1 MRILPFLALS
11 AITAAPLLAQG
22 GEPQDSDAIARA
34 RFEATLH
41 YQTGTIQL
49 SGGSAT
55 LNLPATLRFLDA
67 KDAKRLLVDAWGNPP
82 DAVDGVLGLIVPAD
96 VSPLERGGW
105 ASVVSFEEQGY
116 VNDSDAAS
124 IDYSAL
130 LKTMQ
135 DALVDENKERR
146 EKGFHEVQLVGWA
159 EPPHYDQT
167 THKLYWAKELAFSGS
182 DHHTLNY
189 NIRILGR
196 RGVLVL
202 NAVGSMEQLEQ
213 IHQVTPQLL
222 GAVEFNE
229 GHRYADFTTGDKV
242 AAVGIAGLILGGAAK
257 AGLFKG
263 LLVALLALKKFVL
276 LGLAAVGAWFKRLFG
291 GKKKDEEGAQPPAAP
306 TATS

>member
-1 MRILPFLALS
+1 MRILSLLVLPAL
-11 AITAAPLLAQG
+11 TAAPLLAQG
-22 GEPQDSDAIARA
+22 AEPQDSAAMA
-34 RFEATLH
+34 KAQFEASLH
-41 YQTGTIQL
+41 YETGTIQL
-49 SGGSAT
+49 NGGIAT
-55 LNLPATLRFLDA
+55 LNLPSTLRFLDA
-67 KDAKRLLVDAWGNPP
+67 KDARHLLVDGWGNPP
-82 DAVDGVLGLIVPAD
+82 DAVEGVLGLIVPAD
-96 VSPLERGGW
+96 VSPLDRGGW

-124 IDYSAL
+124 IDYTAL

-135 DALVDENKERR
+135 DAVADENKQRR
-146 EKGFHEVQLVGWA
+146 EQGFHEVQLVGWA
-159 EPPHYDQT
+159 EPPRYDQA

-202 NAVGSMEQLEQ
+202 NAVGSMDQLEQ
-213 IHQVTPQLL
+213 IHQAAPQLL

-257 AGLFKG
+257 AGFFKVIW
-263 LLVALLALKKFVL
+263 VALLALKKFVV

-291 GKKKDEEGAQPPAAP
+291 GKKKEEAPAAAP
-306 TATS
+306 ETTP